1 MWMLILLMT
10 IQGYSASRHPVL
22 VVSPPL
28 AAHQRLDPP
37 EWSVEQ
43 GVYIVST
50 EKAPHRP
57 PLLIP
62 SQPSPPVADDIAAF
76 SHITPSSQTAALF
89 HKHAFIQC
97 FVLLVSGPRNNMWKC
112 MDLFATH
119 ADISGIL
126 SCQLRF

>member
-1 MWMLILLMT
+1 MLILLMT

-50 EKAPHRP
+50 EKAPQRP

-76 SHITPSSQTAALF
+76 SHITPSSQTAAFF
-89 HKHAFIQC
+89 HKHAFIHS
-97 FVLLVSGPRNNMWKC
+97 VLFCSSLAPGTTCGNAWICLQHMLTSQVFCHVS
-112 MDLFATH
+112 
-119 ADISGIL
+119 
-126 SCQLRF
+126 